1 MNYEKALTQI
11 LDAGAEMVR
20 CGGETHR
27 VEDSVCRMAS
37 ALGFENCSVW
47 VVPSNVQATVTDP
60 EGKVLTQLRSIR
72 GGGIN
77 FDALSRLNALSRWI
91 CAEKPDDEAIAARME
106 EIRSAPQPKTWLSYL
121 AVILGGTAFCVF
133 FGCDWLDCLTASVAS
148 ALVCFLIRRL
158 SPKEGNPLILN
169 FSVAFCVELLI
180 LLSARLGLI
189 HHQGCITIGVV
200 MLLISGLGAT
210 NGLRDLVHLDTL
222 SGLINIVASVTG
234 AIGIALGIALPL
246 LIFRAWSGNEV
257 VTGLHANMAV
267 QIISGAL
274 ACVGFSYWFRLTG
287 LKILWCALGAALCWG
302 VYLAAYHLLYPTVFG
317 STILASVVCGL
328 YGQILAR
335 LNRAPATIFTTICLL
350 PLIPG
355 SSLYYSIYGVVTK
368 NSELASSKALD
379 FGLTCFGIV
388 LGFMVVEVAIRF
400 IWRKA
405 RRAR

>member
-1 MNYEKALTQI
+1 MNYENALTQI

-27 VEDSVCRMAS
+27 VEDTVLRMSA

-60 EGKVLTQLRSIR
+60 EGRVLTQLRAVR
-72 GGGIN
+72 GGSIN
-77 FDALSRLNALSRWI
+77 FDTLSRLNTLSRWV
-91 CAEKPDDEAIAARME
+91 CAEKPDDAAIAAKME
-106 EIRSAPQPKTWLSYL
+106 EIRSVPQPKAWLVYL
-121 AVILGGTAFCVF
+121 AVALGGTAFCVF
-133 FGCDWLDCLTASVAS
+133 FGCDWLDCLTAIPAS
-148 ALVCFLIRRL
+148 LLICFLSRRL

-169 FSVAFCVELLI
+169 FTIAFCVELLI
-180 LLSARLGLI
+180 LLSAQLGLV

-210 NGLRDLVHLDTL
+210 TGLRDLVHLDTL

-246 LIFRAWSGNEV
+246 LIFRAWSANDV
-257 VTGLHANMAV
+257 ITGLHPNV
-267 QIISGAL
+267 LIQIISGAI
-274 ACVGFSYWFRLTG
+274 ACVGFSLWFRLRG
-287 LKILWCALGAALCWG
+287 VKILWCALGAALCWG
-302 VYLAAYHLLYPTVFG
+302 VYLAAYELLYPTVFG
-317 STILASVVCGL
+317 STMLASVVCGL
-328 YGQILAR
+328 YGQIQAR

-379 FGLTCFGIV
+379 FGLTCFAIV
-388 LGFMVVEVAIRF
+388 LGCMVVEVAVRF

-405 RRAR
+405 RQH